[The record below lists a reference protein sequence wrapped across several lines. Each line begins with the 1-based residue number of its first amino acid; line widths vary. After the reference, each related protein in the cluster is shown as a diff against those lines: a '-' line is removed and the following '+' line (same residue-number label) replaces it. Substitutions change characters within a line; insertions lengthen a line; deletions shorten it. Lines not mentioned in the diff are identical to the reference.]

1 MTEVFDSVVGIGRG
15 RALVPSW
22 GWVPSLIDAKSTFG
36 SRSLLAAFPDP
47 TTGAFTAF
55 AVDVQ
60 LFAGTPYPQ
69 HALSPGLVLSGDEGA
84 MEHLQ
89 NGAAIDEDSG
99 HCSNNQPGAC
109 PNTKGGC

>member
-1 MTEVFDSVVGIGRG
+1 M
-15 RALVPSW
+15 
-22 GWVPSLIDAKSTFG
+22 IDAKSTFG
-36 SRSLLAAFPDP
+36 RRSLLAAFPDP

-84 MEHLQ
+84 MERLQ
-89 NGAAIDEDSG
+89 NGAAIEEDSG
-99 HCSNNQPGAC
+99 HRSNNHPGAY